1 MYLTLLCRCLLLNL
15 LNLSLPLS
23 VQPHL
28 GCCAWWN
35 THTMT
40 LLDHC
45 LYNFTVFFLLDI
57 FVYIFYYEYFAYF
70 HRKKAKLLSHYLV

>member
-1 MYLTLLCRCLLLNL
+1 
-15 LNLSLPLS
+15 
-23 VQPHL
+23 
-28 GCCAWWN
+28 
-35 THTMT
+35 MT

>member
-1 MYLTLLCRCLLLNL
+1 
-15 LNLSLPLS
+15 
-23 VQPHL
+23 
-28 GCCAWWN
+28 
-35 THTMT
+35 MT

-70 HRKKAKLLSHYLV
+70 HRKKAKLLSHYYLVLLVKSNNCQEGPCTFGIFQSQHQLLHCLV